1 MFKLSKITSLLFLCN
16 ILRKKVRG
24 EVAFLHA
31 DKDESYLQIDTMIFD
46 GDGQAFL
53 NFPKQQVC
61 NISKKK
67 LQMKLG
73 FFAC

>member
-1 MFKLSKITSLLFLCN
+1 MPKVPKITSSQYLCS
-16 ILRKKVRG
+16 ISRKKVRG